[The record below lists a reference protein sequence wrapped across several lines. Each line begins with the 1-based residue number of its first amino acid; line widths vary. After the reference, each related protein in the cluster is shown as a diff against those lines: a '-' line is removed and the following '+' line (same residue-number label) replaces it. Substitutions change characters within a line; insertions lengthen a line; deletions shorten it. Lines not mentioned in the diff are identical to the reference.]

1 MSLKKGDMTI
11 TIEITSD
18 FICPWC
24 LVAHTRLNKAI
35 AQLNNQVDI
44 QLIWYPFELNPH
56 MPEMGMDRKIYRTQ
70 KFGSWEYSQ
79 QLDAKTIKACQDD
92 GIKFRYDLME
102 VTPNTHKAHRLTWFA
117 AQQGKATE
125 MAERIFTA
133 YFTEGQDISRV
144 ETLAN
149 LAADIGI
156 DRDIVHTFLQSNA
169 GSQEVRKLE
178 RQAVSRGIRSVP
190 SIGIGEE
197 ILSGAQPVE
206 VFLTALQKAVNELV
220 EV

>member
-1 MSLKKGDMTI
+1 MTL

-35 AQLNNQVDI
+35 AQLNPSVNI
-44 QLIWYPFELNPH
+44 QRIWYPFELNPH
-56 MPEMGMDRKIYRTQ
+56 MPEMGMERKTYRSQ

-79 QLDAKTIKACQDD
+79 QLDAKTILATQDD

-133 YFTEGQDISRV
+133 YFMEGQDISRV

-149 LAADIGI
+149 LAADTDI
-156 DRDIVHTFLQSNA
+156 DRDIARKFLQSNA
-169 GSQEVRKLE
+169 GSQEVRELE
-178 RQAVSRGIRSVP
+178 RQVVSRGIRGVP
-190 SIGIGEE
+190 SISIGQE
-197 ILSGAQPVE
+197 ILSGAQPLE
-206 VFLTALQKAVNELV
+206 VFLTTLQKAVNELT

>member
-1 MSLKKGDMTI
+1 MTL

-24 LVAHTRLNKAI
+24 LVAEKRLNKAI
-35 AQLNNQVDI
+35 AQLNPSVNI
-44 QLIWYPFELNPH
+44 QRIWYPFELNPQ
-56 MPEMGMDRKIYRTQ
+56 MPEMGMERKIYRSQ

-79 QLDAKTIKACQDD
+79 QLDAKTILATQDD
-92 GIKFRYDLME
+92 GINFRYDLME
-102 VTPNTHKAHRLTWFA
+102 LTPNTHKAHRLTWFA
-117 AQQGKATE
+117 GQQGKATE

-133 YFTEGQDISRV
+133 YFTEGQNISNA

-156 DRDIVHTFLQSNA
+156 DKDVALGFIQSND
-169 GSQEVRKLE
+169 GTPQVRELE
-178 RQAVSRGIRSVP
+178 HKAISRGIRGVP
-190 SIGIGEE
+190 SIRIGDE
-197 ILSGAQPVE
+197 ILSGAQLVE
-206 VFLTALQKAVNELV
+206 VYLTTLHKAVNELT

>member
-1 MSLKKGDMTI
+1 MTL
-11 TIEITSD
+11 TIEIASD

-24 LVAHTRLNKAI
+24 LVAETRLNKAI
-35 AQLNNQVDI
+35 AQLNTSVNI
-44 QLIWYPFELNPH
+44 QRIWYPFELNPD
-56 MPEMGMDRKIYRTQ
+56 MPEMGMQRKTYRSQ

-79 QLDAKTIKACQDD
+79 QLDAKTILATQDD
-92 GIKFRYDLME
+92 GIKFRYDLIE

-125 MAERIFTA
+125 MAKRIFTA

-156 DRDIVHTFLQSNA
+156 DRDIAQKLLHSNA
-169 GSQEVRKLE
+169 GSQEVRELE
-178 RQAVSRGIRSVP
+178 HRAISKGISGVP
-190 SIGIGEE
+190 SIRIGKE

-206 VFLTALQKAVNELV
+206 VFLTTLQKAVNELT

>member
-1 MSLKKGDMTI
+1 MTI

-24 LVAHTRLNKAI
+24 LVAEKRLKAAI
-35 AQLNNQVDI
+35 AQLNPSVNI
-44 QLIWYPFELNPH
+44 QRVWYPFELNPD
-56 MPEMGMDRKIYRTQ
+56 MPEMGMERKIYRSQ

-79 QLDAKTIKACQDD
+79 QLDAKTILATQEDD
-92 GIKFRYDLME
+92 INFRYDLME
-102 VTPNTHKAHRLTWFA
+102 FTPNTHKAHRLVWFA
-117 AQQGKATE
+117 SQQGKATQ

-133 YFTEGQDISRV
+133 YFTEGQNISNA
-144 ETLAN
+144 EILTN

-156 DRDIVHTFLQSNA
+156 DRDVAVEFIQSDA
-169 GSQEVRKLE
+169 GTSQVRELE
-178 RQAVSRGIRSVP
+178 QKAVSRGIRGVP
-190 SIGIGEE
+190 SIRIGNE

-206 VFLTALQKAVNELV
+206 VFLSTLQKAVYELT